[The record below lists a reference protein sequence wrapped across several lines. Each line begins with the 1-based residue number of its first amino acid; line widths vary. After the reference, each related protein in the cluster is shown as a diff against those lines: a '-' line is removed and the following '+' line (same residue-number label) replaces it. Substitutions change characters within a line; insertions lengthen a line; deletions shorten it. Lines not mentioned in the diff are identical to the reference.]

1 MRYSNNKKQRVLCL
15 LSVGSELQYAA
26 DLILGKTY
34 LYAITLKKRS
44 KRASG
49 FSTLVLD
56 TISNKSQLLFS
67 ALCAAF
73 NC

>member
-1 MRYSNNKKQRVLCL
+1 MRYTNNKKRRVLCL
-15 LSVGSELQYAA
+15 LSVGSEFQYAA

-34 LYAITLKKRS
+34 LYANTLKKR
-44 KRASG
+44 RASG

-67 ALCAAF
+67 AFCAAF
-73 NC
+73 NF